1 MSTAPSVLYP
11 ACPPEVAAP
20 RIPKIVKLILNS
32 RDLDEPI
39 SLTMYNVVREGL
51 NAAGKVLAKGG
62 TVGLELQDG
71 PGGVIRHRLLSSAL
85 ELDEWRDAVNR
96 LTVLCHPSPRIQGF
110 QG

>member
-1 MSTAPSVLYP
+1 MLQAPSIQDRIGR
-11 ACPPEVAAP
+11 PPEAAP
-20 RIPKIVKLILNS
+20 RIPKIVKIVLNS

-51 NAAGKVLAKGG
+51 MAAGKVLAKGG

-71 PGGVIRHRLLSSAL
+71 PDSAVRHRLLSTVR

-96 LTVLCHPSPRIQGF
+96 LTVLCYPAPRIQGL
-110 QG
+110 